1 MMKSLYS
8 IRIRE
13 SLLSAVLIL
22 SVLMLAGCSG
32 PNTRDDLDTT
42 TSGTLHISVDQSF
55 KPVIDS
61 QIQVFEALNP
71 GAKIIADYKTESA
84 CFEDFGKDT
93 TRMIIVT
100 RTLLPEE
107 EKSFKEKYS
116 FYPSISRVAFDALA
130 VIVNNNVKDTT
141 LTLGK
146 IKGIL
151 SGTTGDKENA
161 VFDGLAGSSGLRF
174 ATDSILRGEPMDT
187 SRVFGEKSSED
198 VINLVQKNKN
208 VIGFIGVSWIGNQ
221 EDTTQMSF
229 LEKVKIAAVQC
240 SCPEKSFVKPYQ
252 ANIMT
257 GRYPLV
263 RGLYYIVKE
272 NYSGLATGF
281 SNFLDSERGQLIF
294 RRAYLGPGKMNFT
307 IRSSTI
313 N

>member
-1 MMKSLYS
+1 MNSLYN
-8 IRIRE
+8 IRK
-13 SLLSAVLIL
+13 SFLAAGLMVSVV
-22 SVLMLAGCSG
+22 VLMAGCTG
-32 PNTRDDLDTT
+32 RNTRADLDST

-84 CFEDFGKDT
+84 CFEDFGKDS
-93 TRMIIVT
+93 TRLIIVT
-100 RTLLPEE
+100 RALMPEE

-130 VIVNNNVKDTT
+130 VIINNNVKDTT
-141 LTLGK
+141 ITMSK

-151 SGTTGDKENA
+151 SGSTGDKENA
-161 VFDGLAGSSGLRF
+161 VFDGLEGSSGLRF
-174 ATDSILRGEPMDT
+174 AKDSILRGERMDT
-187 SRVFGEKSSED
+187 SRVFGEKSSEE

-221 EDTTQMSF
+221 EDTAQMSF
-229 LEKVKIAAVQC
+229 LTKVNIAAVQC

-257 GRYPLV
+257 GRYPMV

-294 RRAYLGPGKMNFT
+294 RRAYLGPGKMNFA